1 MTVEREEEMKK
12 KILYLAFDK
21 ATVADIKWILEDLNL
36 DFEIEAIQTLPQ
48 LADTLLEEKER
59 IILIVTDTF
68 LPAVKD
74 LAPIGKPEISTLD
87 GFQAG
92 FVILE
97 HFLRQKDSSYK
108 NIPVLILTAKILT
121 KKEKELVQ
129 KLKVEYIELFRSGW
143 RRRFKKFITRLSL
156 K

>member
-1 MTVEREEEMKK
+1 MKK
-12 KILYLAFDK
+12 KILYLTFDK
-21 ATVADIKWILEDLNL
+21 TTVADIKWILEDLNL

-59 IILIVTDTF
+59 IILITDTF

-97 HFLRQKDSSYK
+97 HFLRQKDS
-108 NIPVLILTAKILT
+108 
-121 KKEKELVQ
+121 
-129 KLKVEYIELFRSGW
+129 
-143 RRRFKKFITRLSL
+143 
-156 K
+156 

>member
-36 DFEIEAIQTLPQ
+36 DFEIEAIQSLPQ
-48 LADTLLEEKER
+48 LADILLEEGR
-59 IILIVTDTF
+59 IALIITDTF

-74 LAPIGKPEISTLD
+74 LAPIGKPEISTLN

-97 HFLRQKDSSYK
+97 HFLRQEDSSYK

-143 RRRFKKFITRLSL
+143 RRRFKKFINRLSL

>member
-1 MTVEREEEMKK
+1 MIAGREEKVKK
-12 KILYLAFDK
+12 KIIFLTFHK
-21 ATVADIKWILEDLNL
+21 TVIADIWFLWEDLGL

-48 LADTLLEEKER
+48 LANTLLEEKER

-74 LAPIGKPEISTLD
+74 LAPIGKPEISTLG

-92 FVILE
+92 FTILE

-143 RRRFKKFITRLSL
+143 RKRLKKFINRLSL

>member
-1 MTVEREEEMKK
+1 MKK

-21 ATVADIKWILEDLNL
+21 TTVADIKWILEDLNL

-74 LAPIGKPEISTLD
+74 LAPIGKPEIGTLD

-92 FVILE
+92 FAILE
-97 HFLRQKDSSYK
+97 DFLREKNSPYK

-143 RRRFKKFITRLSL
+143 RRRFKKFINRLSL

>member
-1 MTVEREEEMKK
+1 MKK
-12 KILYLAFDK
+12 KILYLTFDK
-21 ATVADIKWILEDLNL
+21 TTVADIKWILEDLNL

-59 IILIVTDTF
+59 IILITDTF

-97 HFLRQKDSSYK
+97 HFLRQKGSSYK

>member
-1 MTVEREEEMKK
+1 M
-12 KILYLAFDK
+12 
-21 ATVADIKWILEDLNL
+21 DIKWILEDLGLNL
-36 DFEIEAIQTLPQ
+36 KIEAIQTLPQ

-59 IILIVTDTF
+59 IILIITDTF

-74 LAPIGKPEISTLD
+74 LAPIGKPEIGTLD

-92 FVILE
+92 FAILE

-108 NIPVLILTAKILT
+108 NIPVLILTAKVLT
-121 KKEKELVQ
+121 NKEKELMQ
-129 KLKVEYIELFRSGW
+129 KLKVEGYIELFKPVW
-143 RRRFKKFITRLSL
+143 RKKFKKFITRLSL